1 MSFLGAVADM
11 AASAIEN
18 YGAQYA
24 RSMLPSILRS
34 GIDAGYTGAEML
46 RQLRS
51 VGAGI
56 STQRFYQALGQI
68 QASEI
73 SAEGVS
79 GLSLES
85 TPDETMFADWG
96 VTNPRG
102 YVYQFRMYVGEQLEN
117 GQLIPSGYRNFSL
130 RTNQIQNVG
139 EILQDAIDLFKGMV
153 GRYVQ
158 VFLGAELANL
168 YKEVGLR

>member
-1 MSFLGAVADM
+1 MSFLGTVADL
-11 AASAIEN
+11 ASSAVEN
-18 YGAQYA
+18 YGAKYA
-24 RSMLPSILRS
+24 RQMLPSILRS
-34 GIDAGYTGAEML
+34 GIDAGYSGAEML

-56 STQRFYQALGQI
+56 TTQRFYQALGEVQR
-68 QASEI
+68 SEI
-73 SAEGVS
+73 TAEGVS
-79 GLSLES
+79 GLSLDT
-85 TPDETMFADWG
+85 TPDEMMFADWG

-102 YVYQFRMYVGEQLEN
+102 YVYQFRMYIGEQLED

-153 GRYVQ
+153 GRYLQ